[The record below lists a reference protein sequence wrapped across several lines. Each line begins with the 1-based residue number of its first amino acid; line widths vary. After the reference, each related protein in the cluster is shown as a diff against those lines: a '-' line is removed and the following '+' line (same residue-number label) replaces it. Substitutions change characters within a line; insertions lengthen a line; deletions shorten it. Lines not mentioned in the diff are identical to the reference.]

1 MIAFLQTY
9 GLSGGSIGSV
19 LAQWEQAGVFSYL
32 LPFLL
37 IFAII
42 FGILQKMNLF
52 GDTSKAVN
60 GIIALA
66 VGLMSLQ
73 FGFVSIFFAEIF
85 PKLGMGLAVILLAL
99 ILLGLFTDSNQT
111 GIMFGLG
118 GIILAVILWNTFDFG
133 GTSFWYWFS
142 GDWISIIAVI
152 VVLAVVGGLIFGA
165 PKAPNKLND
174 NLLAQAIL
182 GPRK

>member
-1 MIAFLQTY
+1 MIAFLQGY
-9 GLSGGSIGSV
+9 GLSGGSIGNV

-66 VGLMSLQ
+66 VGLMALQ

-85 PKLGMGLAVILLAL
+85 PKLGMGLAVILIGLV
-99 ILLGLFTDSNQT
+99 LLGLFTDSNKT
-111 GIMFGLG
+111 WMMWGLG
-118 GIILAVILWNTFDFG
+118 AIILVVILWNTFDAG
-133 GTSFWYWFS
+133 NTNFWYWFS
-142 GDWISIIAVI
+142 GDWISVIAVI
-152 VVLAVVGGLIFGA
+152 IVLAVVGGLIVGA
-165 PKAPNKLND
+165 PKPAQRLND
-174 NLLAQAIL
+174 NFLAKAIL
-182 GPRK
+182 GSGK